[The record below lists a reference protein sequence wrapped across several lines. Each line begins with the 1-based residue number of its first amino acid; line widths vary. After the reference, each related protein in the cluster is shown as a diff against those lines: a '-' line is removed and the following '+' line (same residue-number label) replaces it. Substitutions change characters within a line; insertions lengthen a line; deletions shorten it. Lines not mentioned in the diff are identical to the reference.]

1 MYYIY
6 CYLLLLLLDNK
17 CNGIKRIITTIL
29 FILLYDRIIVYLY
42 ILTSHNSFTHLI
54 LQVQC
59 TYVAFIQLQQDLAYH
74 DFHNMIS
81 CTSSSYKSLHKMI
94 LSCNGIFYIILA

>member
-6 CYLLLLLLDNK
+6 CYLLLLLDNK

-42 ILTSHNSFTHLI
+42 ILTSHNFFTHLLI